1 MKNQVFKRLMAYLLV
16 GTLALSSPLAAS
28 ASVSDFLR
36 AYGIKMERSEKEA
49 DENGLWTNTN
59 TGFWTDGWTGDKT
72 DTVQTIK
79 EKLKELITYC
89 KDTSK
94 YNEKDYTKG
103 SWRAFQSAI
112 TEAERVVNVV
122 SNDSVSKD
130 DVQDMQEAGDKL
142 TDARKNLV
150 SIKMLNEKIAEAE
163 ALFEK
168 SDSYVETT
176 WEALKTALEKAREIV
191 RKKNATQ
198 EEVDSALKELESAI
212 SGLDSKEVNKTDL
225 QALIDE
231 CDAITNKDDKEWT
244 KATWETF
251 KCQLSLAKRVNSN
264 PNATQQEVD
273 DAIDALQEAKL
284 ALEKSGSETVDKADL
299 KALIDECKKLTNEG
313 YKNFTKATWDVF
325 AAALEKAEDVYA
337 DDKATSSEVETAY
350 NNLRDAYLALEKSG
364 SEAVDKADLKAL
376 IDECKKLTNEGY
388 KNFTKATWDVFAA
401 ALEKAEDVYADDK
414 ATSAEVET
422 AYNDLRTAKE
432 DLEVAAD
439 KTDLQAL
446 IDECAA
452 ITNTDDKEWTKA
464 TWDAFQNQLALAR
477 RVNSNYNATQQDVN
491 DAIDA
496 LQKAKL
502 ALEKSG
508 PEEVDKADLKAL
520 IDECKK
526 LTNEGYK
533 NFTKAT
539 WDVFAAALEKAED
552 VYADDKA
559 TSSEVETAYNN
570 LRDARLALEKSG
582 SEAVDKAA
590 LKELIDKCKKL
601 TNEGYKNYTK
611 ASWDVFTAALKKA
624 ETVYGNDKATST
636 EVENAYIGLKNAYS
650 ALEETGFK
658 TGTVP
663 IDPDITEHEA
673 SIFGITLDKDTLSL
687 DYNAKDGLKARV
699 LFDNYNADKE
709 NMDWAIDSEV
719 RSKIEGSI
727 KWYTA
732 DNSVA
737 MVTGKGT
744 DATVT
749 GAGDGKT
756 EVMAWIEADGKT
768 VSGKTNTVPTEG
780 DYIAKAVVT
789 VKEHAKSLRFD
800 VDAVKYVA
808 GNEYELRDYT
818 YLVLDS
824 GKERPATES
833 QVGITYSFA
842 EKLPRGVKATITD
855 SGLLKITKGKAGDV
869 IVLNAIAENG
879 AKTDKPI
886 QITLSEQ
893 VKVTNFTINANDM
906 DMGKDTTIVERDGK
920 QYVSQIASLDNIQ
933 PTGYTDNTF
942 VWSVNNKK
950 IVDIEPIKKDGIN
963 GKEAREARIIAKGVG
978 KAKITVKAG
987 SGKKITKA
995 IEIKATA
1002 DKLEI
1007 VGNDPTYTG
1016 RPVTL
1021 EGQLTGTNGLV
1032 VPVTA
1037 QTKLTWSLTDK
1048 QNDKLYAKINNKG
1061 VVTPQNILYVNKGNG
1076 KPDKTQIVKEKYVDV
1091 SITVKSKDG
1100 KTDTKALRINQS
1112 DVKYVDITKGNY
1124 TEVEGISLG
1133 LTDLKK
1139 NNQKATIDNTFV
1151 GQTYWFK
1158 ASLTGEEK
1166 EDFSESVAWTVAGK
1180 GIDASVNGAKVD
1192 AKITG
1197 TSNATIKASYIILEP
1212 KGKNIIAKKITKVI
1226 TIKKPVQNAEKITLN
1241 KNEFVVFETG
1251 REQKVTIN
1259 VKATTPKKAT
1269 YKISDWKIKYHKAGA
1284 ADDADDGASINKKIS
1299 GKTNNKIQITVPADA
1314 KAGSVIK
1321 VGAYTDGGVVAYAYI
1336 YVTEKTQ
1343 KVETVPNKTHKLA
1356 VGGSVKIET
1365 TVTGAN
1371 TTVSKDDVNKP
1382 VWNVE
1387 STNAY
1392 TVEPVTYTVDKKGA
1406 SVIKLDENGNV
1417 TALKPGKAT
1426 VTVKTLSGKKKATVK
1441 ITVE

>member
-79 EKLKELITYC
+79 KKLQELITYC

-112 TEAERVVNVV
+112 TEAENVVNAV

-130 DVQDMQEAGDKL
+130 DVQEMQEAGDKL

-191 RKKNATQ
+191 RKENATQ
-198 EEVDSALKELESAI
+198 KEVDSALEELESAI
-212 SGLDSKEVNKTDL
+212 SDLDSKEVNKTDL
-225 QALIDE
+225 QALIAV
-231 CDAITNKDDKEWT
+231 CDAITNKDGKEWT

-251 KCQLSLAKRVNSN
+251 QYRLSLAKRVNSN

-273 DAIDALQEAKL
+273 DAIDALQEAKQ

-313 YKNFTKATWDVF
+313 YKNYTKATWDVFAAALEKAEDVYADDKATSSEVETAYNNLRDARLALEESGPEEVNKADLKALIDECKKLTNEGYKNYTKATWDVF

-364 SEAVDKADLKAL
+364 SEAVDKA
-376 IDECKKLTNEGY
+376 
-388 KNFTKATWDVFAA
+388 
-401 ALEKAEDVYADDK
+401 
-414 ATSAEVET
+414 
-422 AYNDLRTAKE
+422 
-432 DLEVAAD
+432 
-439 KTDLQAL
+439 
-446 IDECAA
+446 
-452 ITNTDDKEWTKA
+452 
-464 TWDAFQNQLALAR
+464 
-477 RVNSNYNATQQDVN
+477 
-491 DAIDA
+491 
-496 LQKAKL
+496 
-502 ALEKSG
+502 
-508 PEEVDKADLKAL
+508 
-520 IDECKK
+520 
-526 LTNEGYK
+526 
-533 NFTKAT
+533 
-539 WDVFAAALEKAED
+539 
-552 VYADDKA
+552 
-559 TSSEVETAYNN
+559 
-570 LRDARLALEKSG
+570 
-582 SEAVDKAA
+582 A

-624 ETVYGNDKATST
+624 ETVYDNDKATST

-650 ALEETGFK
+650 ALEETDFK

-768 VSGKTNTVPTEG
+768 DSGKTNTVPTEG

-963 GKEAREARIIAKGVG
+963 GKEARIIAKGVG

-1021 EGQLTGTNGLV
+1021 EGQLTGTNELV

>member
-79 EKLKELITYC
+79 EKLQELITYC

-112 TEAERVVNVV
+112 TEAESVVNTV
-122 SNDSVSKD
+122 SNDSVSKA
-130 DVQDMQEAGDKL
+130 DVQKMQEAGDKL

-191 RKKNATQ
+191 GKENATQ

-231 CDAITNKDDKEWT
+231 CDAITNKDGKEWT
-244 KATWETF
+244 KATWDAF
-251 KCQLSLAKRVNSN
+251 QNQLRLAKLVNSNQNATQQEVEDAIDALQKAKLALKKSGPETVDKTALKKLIDECKKLTNEGYKNYTKASWDVFTAALKKAETVSNNDKATSTEVETAYNDLRDAKEDLKPAADKTDLQALIDECDAITNKDGKEWTKATWDAFQNQLALARKVNSN

-273 DAIDALQEAKL
+273 DAIDALQ
-284 ALEKSGSETVDKADL
+284 
-299 KALIDECKKLTNEG
+299 
-313 YKNFTKATWDVF
+313 
-325 AAALEKAEDVYA
+325 
-337 DDKATSSEVETAY
+337 
-350 NNLRDAYLALEKSG
+350 
-364 SEAVDKADLKAL
+364 
-376 IDECKKLTNEGY
+376 
-388 KNFTKATWDVFAA
+388 
-401 ALEKAEDVYADDK
+401 
-414 ATSAEVET
+414 
-422 AYNDLRTAKE
+422 
-432 DLEVAAD
+432 
-439 KTDLQAL
+439 
-446 IDECAA
+446 
-452 ITNTDDKEWTKA
+452 
-464 TWDAFQNQLALAR
+464 
-477 RVNSNYNATQQDVN
+477 
-491 DAIDA
+491 
-496 LQKAKL
+496 KAK
-502 ALEKSG
+502 
-508 PEEVDKADLKAL
+508 
-520 IDECKK
+520 
-526 LTNEGYK
+526 
-533 NFTKAT
+533 
-539 WDVFAAALEKAED
+539 
-552 VYADDKA
+552 
-559 TSSEVETAYNN
+559 
-570 LRDARLALEKSG
+570 LALEKSG

-590 LKELIDKCKKL
+590 LKELIDECKKL

-624 ETVYGNDKATST
+624 ETVYNNDKATST

-650 ALEETGFK
+650 TLEETGFK

-699 LFDNYNADKE
+699 LFDNYNADDE

-719 RSKIEGSI
+719 RSKIERSI

-749 GAGDGKT
+749 GAGDGRT

-800 VDAVKYVA
+800 IDAAKYVA

-818 YLVLDS
+818 HLVLDS
-824 GKERPATES
+824 GKERAATES
-833 QVGITYSFA
+833 QVAITYSFA
-842 EKLPRGVKATITD
+842 ERLPRGVKATITD
-855 SGLLKITKGKAGDV
+855 SGLLKITKGKEGDV

-879 AKTDKPI
+879 AKTEKPI
-886 QITLSEQ
+886 EITLSKQ

-963 GKEAREARIIAKGVG
+963 GKEARIIAKGVG

-987 SGKKITKA
+987 SGRKITKA

-1037 QTKLTWSLTDK
+1037 QTKLTWSLTNK

-1091 SITVKSKDG
+1091 SITVKSKNG
-1100 KTDTKALRINQS
+1100 KTDTKDLRINQS
-1112 DVKYVDITKGNY
+1112 DVKYVDITNGNY
-1124 TEVEGISLG
+1124 TEVEGRSLG

-1158 ASLTGEEK
+1158 ASLTGEDK

-1343 KVETVPNKTHKLA
+1343 KVETVPNKTHELA

-1365 TVTGAN
+1365 TVRGLN

-1382 VWNVE
+1382 AWNGG

-1426 VTVKTLSGKKKATVK
+1426 VTIKTLSGKKKATVK
-1441 ITVE
+1441 ITVK

>member
-79 EKLKELITYC
+79 EKLQELITYC

-112 TEAERVVNVV
+112 TEAERVVNAV

-130 DVQDMQEAGDKL
+130 DVQEMQEAGDKL

-191 RKKNATQ
+191 RKENATQ
-198 EEVDSALKELESAI
+198 EEVDLALKELESAI
-212 SGLDSKEVNKTDL
+212 SDLDSKEVNKTDL

-231 CDAITNKDDKEWT
+231 CDAITNKDGKEWT
-244 KATWETF
+244 KATWDAF
-251 KCQLSLAKRVNSN
+251 QNQLALAKLVNSD

-273 DAIDALQEAKL
+273 DAIDALQKAKQ
-284 ALEKSGSETVDKADL
+284 ALKKSGSETVDKA
-299 KALIDECKKLTNEG
+299 ALEELINECKKLTNEG

-337 DDKATSSEVETAY
+337 DD
-350 NNLRDAYLALEKSG
+350 R
-364 SEAVDKADLKAL
+364 
-376 IDECKKLTNEGY
+376 
-388 KNFTKATWDVFAA
+388 
-401 ALEKAEDVYADDK
+401 

-432 DLEVAAD
+432 DLKAAAD

-446 IDECAA
+446 IDECDA
-452 ITNTDDKEWTKA
+452 ITNTDGKEWTKA

-491 DAIDA
+491 DAIEA
-496 LQKAKL
+496 LQKAKQ

-508 PEEVDKADLKAL
+508 PEAVDKADLKAL
-520 IDECKK
+520 IDE
-526 LTNEGYK
+526 
-533 NFTKAT
+533 
-539 WDVFAAALEKAED
+539 
-552 VYADDKA
+552 
-559 TSSEVETAYNN
+559 
-570 LRDARLALEKSG
+570 
-582 SEAVDKAA
+582 
-590 LKELIDKCKKL
+590 CKKL

-611 ASWDVFTAALKKA
+611 ASWDVFTAALEKA
-624 ETVYGNDKATST
+624 ETVYNNDKATST
-636 EVENAYIGLKNAYS
+636 EVENAYNGLKNAYS

-673 SIFGITLDKDTLSL
+673 SIFGITLDKDTLAL

-749 GAGDGKT
+749 GTGDGKT

-789 VKEHAKSLRFD
+789 VKEHAKSLGFK

-833 QVGITYSFA
+833 QVAITYSFA

-886 QITLSEQ
+886 EITLSEQ

-963 GKEAREARIIAKGVG
+963 GKEARIIAKGVG

-1100 KTDTKALRINQS
+1100 KTDKKDLRINQS

-1365 TVTGAN
+1365 TVTGAS

>member
-79 EKLKELITYC
+79 KKLQELITYC

-94 YNEKDYTKG
+94 YNEKDYTKR

-112 TEAERVVNVV
+112 TEAENVVNAV
-122 SNDSVSKD
+122 SNDSVSKN
-130 DVQDMQEAGDKL
+130 DVQEMQEAGDKL

-191 RKKNATQ
+191 RKENATQ
-198 EEVDSALKELESAI
+198 KEVDSALEELESAI
-212 SGLDSKEVNKTDL
+212 SDLDSKEVNKTDL
-225 QALIDE
+225 QALIAV
-231 CDAITNKDDKEWT
+231 CDAITNKDGKEWT

-251 KCQLSLAKRVNSN
+251 QYRLSLAKRVNSN

-273 DAIDALQEAKL
+273 DAIDALQEAKQ

-313 YKNFTKATWDVF
+313 YKNYTKATWDVFAAALEKAEDVYADDKATSSEVETAYNNLRDARLALEESGPEEVNKADLKALIDECKKLTNEGYKNYTKATWDVF

-364 SEAVDKADLKAL
+364 SEAVDKA
-376 IDECKKLTNEGY
+376 
-388 KNFTKATWDVFAA
+388 
-401 ALEKAEDVYADDK
+401 
-414 ATSAEVET
+414 
-422 AYNDLRTAKE
+422 
-432 DLEVAAD
+432 
-439 KTDLQAL
+439 
-446 IDECAA
+446 
-452 ITNTDDKEWTKA
+452 
-464 TWDAFQNQLALAR
+464 
-477 RVNSNYNATQQDVN
+477 
-491 DAIDA
+491 
-496 LQKAKL
+496 
-502 ALEKSG
+502 
-508 PEEVDKADLKAL
+508 
-520 IDECKK
+520 
-526 LTNEGYK
+526 
-533 NFTKAT
+533 
-539 WDVFAAALEKAED
+539 
-552 VYADDKA
+552 
-559 TSSEVETAYNN
+559 
-570 LRDARLALEKSG
+570 
-582 SEAVDKAA
+582 A

-624 ETVYGNDKATST
+624 ETVYDNDKATST

-650 ALEETGFK
+650 ALEETDFK

-768 VSGKTNTVPTEG
+768 DSGKTNTVPTEG

-963 GKEAREARIIAKGVG
+963 GKEARIIAKGVG

-1021 EGQLTGTNGLV
+1021 EGQLTGTNELV

>member
-1 MKNQVFKRLMAYLLV
+1 MAYLLV

-79 EKLKELITYC
+79 KKLQELITYC

-112 TEAERVVNVV
+112 TEAESVVNAV

-130 DVQDMQEAGDKL
+130 DVQEMQEAGDKL

-191 RKKNATQ
+191 RKENATQ
-198 EEVDSALKELESAI
+198 KEVDSALEELESAI
-212 SGLDSKEVNKTDL
+212 SDLDSKEVNKTDL
-225 QALIDE
+225 QALIVV
-231 CDAITNKDDKEWT
+231 CDAITNKDGKEWT

-251 KCQLSLAKRVNSN
+251 QYQLSLAKRVNSN

-313 YKNFTKATWDVF
+313 YKN
-325 AAALEKAEDVYA
+325 Y
-337 DDKATSSEVETAY
+337 
-350 NNLRDAYLALEKSG
+350 
-364 SEAVDKADLKAL
+364 
-376 IDECKKLTNEGY
+376 
-388 KNFTKATWDVFAA
+388 
-401 ALEKAEDVYADDK
+401 
-414 ATSAEVET
+414 
-422 AYNDLRTAKE
+422 
-432 DLEVAAD
+432 
-439 KTDLQAL
+439 
-446 IDECAA
+446 
-452 ITNTDDKEWTKA
+452 
-464 TWDAFQNQLALAR
+464 
-477 RVNSNYNATQQDVN
+477 
-491 DAIDA
+491 
-496 LQKAKL
+496 
-502 ALEKSG
+502 
-508 PEEVDKADLKAL
+508 
-520 IDECKK
+520 
-526 LTNEGYK
+526 
-533 NFTKAT
+533 TKAT

-624 ETVYGNDKATST
+624 ETVYDNDKATST

-650 ALEETGFK
+650 TLEETGFK

-709 NMDWAIDSEV
+709 NMDWAIDSGV

-842 EKLPRGVKATITD
+842 EKLPRGVKATIT
-855 SGLLKITKGKAGDV
+855 
-869 IVLNAIAENG
+869 
-879 AKTDKPI
+879 
-886 QITLSEQ
+886 
-893 VKVTNFTINANDM
+893 
-906 DMGKDTTIVERDGK
+906 
-920 QYVSQIASLDNIQ
+920 
-933 PTGYTDNTF
+933 
-942 VWSVNNKK
+942 
-950 IVDIEPIKKDGIN
+950 
-963 GKEAREARIIAKGVG
+963 
-978 KAKITVKAG
+978 G
-987 SGKKITKA
+987 SG
-995 IEIKATA
+995 
-1002 DKLEI
+1002 
-1007 VGNDPTYTG
+1007 
-1016 RPVTL
+1016 
-1021 EGQLTGTNGLV
+1021 
-1032 VPVTA
+1032 
-1037 QTKLTWSLTDK
+1037 
-1048 QNDKLYAKINNKG
+1048 
-1061 VVTPQNILYVNKGNG
+1061 
-1076 KPDKTQIVKEKYVDV
+1076 
-1091 SITVKSKDG
+1091 
-1100 KTDTKALRINQS
+1100 
-1112 DVKYVDITKGNY
+1112 
-1124 TEVEGISLG
+1124 
-1133 LTDLKK
+1133 
-1139 NNQKATIDNTFV
+1139 
-1151 GQTYWFK
+1151 
-1158 ASLTGEEK
+1158 
-1166 EDFSESVAWTVAGK
+1166 
-1180 GIDASVNGAKVD
+1180 
-1192 AKITG
+1192 
-1197 TSNATIKASYIILEP
+1197 
-1212 KGKNIIAKKITKVI
+1212 
-1226 TIKKPVQNAEKITLN
+1226 
-1241 KNEFVVFETG
+1241 
-1251 REQKVTIN
+1251 
-1259 VKATTPKKAT
+1259 
-1269 YKISDWKIKYHKAGA
+1269 
-1284 ADDADDGASINKKIS
+1284 
-1299 GKTNNKIQITVPADA
+1299 
-1314 KAGSVIK
+1314 
-1321 VGAYTDGGVVAYAYI
+1321 
-1336 YVTEKTQ
+1336 
-1343 KVETVPNKTHKLA
+1343 
-1356 VGGSVKIET
+1356 
-1365 TVTGAN
+1365 
-1371 TTVSKDDVNKP
+1371 
-1382 VWNVE
+1382 
-1387 STNAY
+1387 
-1392 TVEPVTYTVDKKGA
+1392 
-1406 SVIKLDENGNV
+1406 
-1417 TALKPGKAT
+1417 
-1426 VTVKTLSGKKKATVK
+1426 
-1441 ITVE
+1441 

>member
-1 MKNQVFKRLMAYLLV
+1 MAYLLV

-79 EKLKELITYC
+79 EKLQELITYC

-112 TEAERVVNVV
+112 TEAERVVNAV
-122 SNDSVSKD
+122 SNDSVSKN
-130 DVQDMQEAGDKL
+130 DVQEMQEAGDKL

-191 RKKNATQ
+191 RKENATQ
-198 EEVDSALKELESAI
+198 EEVDLALKELESAI
-212 SGLDSKEVNKTDL
+212 SDLDSKEVNKTDL

-231 CDAITNKDDKEWT
+231 CDAITNKDGKEWT
-244 KATWETF
+244 KATWDAF
-251 KCQLSLAKRVNSN
+251 QNQLALAKLVNSD

-273 DAIDALQEAKL
+273 DAIDALQKAKQ
-284 ALEKSGSETVDKADL
+284 ALKKSGSETVDKA
-299 KALIDECKKLTNEG
+299 ALEELINECKKLTNEG

-337 DDKATSSEVETAY
+337 DD
-350 NNLRDAYLALEKSG
+350 R
-364 SEAVDKADLKAL
+364 
-376 IDECKKLTNEGY
+376 
-388 KNFTKATWDVFAA
+388 
-401 ALEKAEDVYADDK
+401 

-432 DLEVAAD
+432 DLKAAAD

-446 IDECAA
+446 IDECDA
-452 ITNTDDKEWTKA
+452 ITNTDGKEWTKA

-491 DAIDA
+491 DAIEA
-496 LQKAKL
+496 LQKAKQ

-508 PEEVDKADLKAL
+508 PEAVDKADLKAL

-533 NFTKAT
+533 NYTKAT
-539 WDVFAAALEKAED
+539 WDVFTAALEKAET
-552 VYADDKA
+552 VYNNDKA
-559 TSSEVETAYNN
+559 TSTEVETAYNN
-570 LRDARLALEKSG
+570 LRDAHQKLEKSAP
-582 SEAVDKAA
+582 ETVDKAA

-611 ASWDVFTAALKKA
+611 ASWDVFTAALEKA
-624 ETVYGNDKATST
+624 ETVYNNDKATST
-636 EVENAYIGLKNAYS
+636 EVENAYNGLKNAYS

-673 SIFGITLDKDTLSL
+673 SIFGITLDKDTLAL

-749 GAGDGKT
+749 GTGDGKT

-789 VKEHAKSLRFD
+789 VKEHAKSLGFK

-833 QVGITYSFA
+833 QVAITYSFA

-886 QITLSEQ
+886 EITLSEQ

-963 GKEAREARIIAKGVG
+963 GKEARIIAKGVG

>member
-79 EKLKELITYC
+79 KKLQELITYC

-112 TEAERVVNVV
+112 TEAESVVNAV

-130 DVQDMQEAGDKL
+130 DVQEMQEAGDKL

-191 RKKNATQ
+191 RKENATQ
-198 EEVDSALKELESAI
+198 KEVDSALEELESAI
-212 SGLDSKEVNKTDL
+212 SDLDSKEVNKTDL
-225 QALIDE
+225 QALIVV
-231 CDAITNKDDKEWT
+231 CDAITNKDGKEWT

-251 KCQLSLAKRVNSN
+251 QYQLSLAKRVNSN

-273 DAIDALQEAKL
+273 DAINALQEAKL
-284 ALEKSGSETVDKADL
+284 ALKKSGSETVDKADL

-313 YKNFTKATWDVF
+313 YKNYTKATWDVF

-350 NNLRDAYLALEKSG
+350 NNLRDARLALEKSG
-364 SEAVDKADLKAL
+364 SEAVDKAALKEL
-376 IDECKKLTNEGY
+376 IDKCKKLTNEGY
-388 KNFTKATWDVFAA
+388 KN
-401 ALEKAEDVYADDK
+401 Y
-414 ATSAEVET
+414 
-422 AYNDLRTAKE
+422 
-432 DLEVAAD
+432 
-439 KTDLQAL
+439 
-446 IDECAA
+446 
-452 ITNTDDKEWTKA
+452 
-464 TWDAFQNQLALAR
+464 
-477 RVNSNYNATQQDVN
+477 
-491 DAIDA
+491 
-496 LQKAKL
+496 
-502 ALEKSG
+502 
-508 PEEVDKADLKAL
+508 
-520 IDECKK
+520 
-526 LTNEGYK
+526 
-533 NFTKAT
+533 TKAT

-624 ETVYGNDKATST
+624 ETVYDNDKATST

-650 ALEETGFK
+650 TLEETGFK

-709 NMDWAIDSEV
+709 NMDWAIDSGV

-855 SGLLKITKGKAGDV
+855 SGLLKITKGKADDV

-963 GKEAREARIIAKGVG
+963 GKEARIIAKGVG

-1048 QNDKLYAKINNKG
+1048 QNDKLYANINNKG
-1061 VVTPQNILYVNKGNG
+1061 VVAPQNILYVNKGNG

-1251 REQKVTIN
+1251 GEQKVTIN

>member
-79 EKLKELITYC
+79 EKLQELITYC

-112 TEAERVVNVV
+112 TEAESVVNAV
-122 SNDSVSKD
+122 SNDSVSKN
-130 DVQDMQEAGDKL
+130 DVQEMQEAGDKL

-191 RKKNATQ
+191 RKENATQ

-231 CDAITNKDDKEWT
+231 CDAITNKDGKEWT
-244 KATWETF
+244 KATWDAF
-251 KCQLSLAKRVNSN
+251 QNQLRLAKLVNSNQNATQQEVEGAIDALQKAKLALKKSGPETVDKTALKKLIDECKKLTNEGYKNYTKASWDVFTAALKKAETVSNNDKATSTEVETAYNDLKDAKEDLKPAADKTDLQALIDECDAITNKDGKEWTKATWDAFQNQLALARKVNSN

-273 DAIDALQEAKL
+273 DAIDALQ
-284 ALEKSGSETVDKADL
+284 
-299 KALIDECKKLTNEG
+299 
-313 YKNFTKATWDVF
+313 
-325 AAALEKAEDVYA
+325 
-337 DDKATSSEVETAY
+337 
-350 NNLRDAYLALEKSG
+350 
-364 SEAVDKADLKAL
+364 
-376 IDECKKLTNEGY
+376 
-388 KNFTKATWDVFAA
+388 
-401 ALEKAEDVYADDK
+401 
-414 ATSAEVET
+414 
-422 AYNDLRTAKE
+422 
-432 DLEVAAD
+432 
-439 KTDLQAL
+439 
-446 IDECAA
+446 
-452 ITNTDDKEWTKA
+452 
-464 TWDAFQNQLALAR
+464 
-477 RVNSNYNATQQDVN
+477 
-491 DAIDA
+491 
-496 LQKAKL
+496 KAK
-502 ALEKSG
+502 
-508 PEEVDKADLKAL
+508 
-520 IDECKK
+520 
-526 LTNEGYK
+526 
-533 NFTKAT
+533 
-539 WDVFAAALEKAED
+539 
-552 VYADDKA
+552 
-559 TSSEVETAYNN
+559 
-570 LRDARLALEKSG
+570 LALEKSG

-590 LKELIDKCKKL
+590 LKELIDECKKL

-624 ETVYGNDKATST
+624 ETVYNNDKATST

-650 ALEETGFK
+650 TLEETGFK

-699 LFDNYNADKE
+699 LFDNYNADDE

-719 RSKIEGSI
+719 RSKIERSI

-749 GAGDGKT
+749 GAGDGRT

-800 VDAVKYVA
+800 IDAAKYVA

-818 YLVLDS
+818 HLVLDS
-824 GKERPATES
+824 GKERAATES
-833 QVGITYSFA
+833 QVAITYSFA
-842 EKLPRGVKATITD
+842 ERLPRGVKATITD
-855 SGLLKITKGKAGDV
+855 SGLLKITKGKEGDV

-879 AKTDKPI
+879 AKTEKPI
-886 QITLSEQ
+886 EITLSKQ

-963 GKEAREARIIAKGVG
+963 GKEARIIAKGVG

-987 SGKKITKA
+987 SGRKITKA

-1037 QTKLTWSLTDK
+1037 QTKLTWSLTNK

-1091 SITVKSKDG
+1091 SITVKSKNG
-1100 KTDTKALRINQS
+1100 KTDTKDLRINQS
-1112 DVKYVDITKGNY
+1112 DVKYVDITNGNY
-1124 TEVEGISLG
+1124 TEVEGRSLG

-1158 ASLTGEEK
+1158 ASLTGEDK

-1343 KVETVPNKTHKLA
+1343 KVETVPNKTHELA

-1365 TVTGAN
+1365 TVTGLN

-1382 VWNVE
+1382 AWNGG

-1426 VTVKTLSGKKKATVK
+1426 VTIKTLSGKKKATVK
-1441 ITVE
+1441 ITVK

>member
-79 EKLKELITYC
+79 EKLQELITYC

-112 TEAERVVNVV
+112 TEAENVVNAV
-122 SNDSVSKD
+122 SNDSVSKA
-130 DVQDMQEAGDKL
+130 DVQKMQEAGDKL

-191 RKKNATQ
+191 GKANATQ

-231 CDAITNKDDKEWT
+231 CDAITNKD
-244 KATWETF
+244 
-251 KCQLSLAKRVNSN
+251 
-264 PNATQQEVD
+264 
-273 DAIDALQEAKL
+273 
-284 ALEKSGSETVDKADL
+284 G
-299 KALIDECKKLTNEG
+299 
-313 YKNFTKATWDVF
+313 
-325 AAALEKAEDVYA
+325 
-337 DDKATSSEVETAY
+337 
-350 NNLRDAYLALEKSG
+350 
-364 SEAVDKADLKAL
+364 
-376 IDECKKLTNEGY
+376 
-388 KNFTKATWDVFAA
+388 
-401 ALEKAEDVYADDK
+401 
-414 ATSAEVET
+414 
-422 AYNDLRTAKE
+422 
-432 DLEVAAD
+432 
-439 KTDLQAL
+439 
-446 IDECAA
+446 
-452 ITNTDDKEWTKA
+452 KEWTKA
-464 TWDAFQNQLALAR
+464 TWDAFQNQLRLAKL
-477 RVNSNYNATQQDVN
+477 VNSNQNATQQEVE

-502 ALEKSG
+502 ALKKSG
-508 PEEVDKADLKAL
+508 PETVDKTALKKL
-520 IDECKK
+520 IDE
-526 LTNEGYK
+526 
-533 NFTKAT
+533 
-539 WDVFAAALEKAED
+539 
-552 VYADDKA
+552 
-559 TSSEVETAYNN
+559 
-570 LRDARLALEKSG
+570 
-582 SEAVDKAA
+582 
-590 LKELIDKCKKL
+590 CKKL

-624 ETVYGNDKATST
+624 ETVYNNDKATSTEVETAYNDLRDAKEDLKPAADKTDLQALIDECDAITNKDGKEWTKATWDAFQNQLALARKVNSNPNATQQEVEDAIDALQKAKLALKKSGPETVDKTALKKLIDECKKLTNEGYKNYTKASWDVFTAALKKAETVYNNDKATST

-650 ALEETGFK
+650 TLEETGFK

-699 LFDNYNADKE
+699 LFDNYNADDE

-719 RSKIEGSI
+719 RSKIERSI

-749 GAGDGKT
+749 GAGDGRT

-800 VDAVKYVA
+800 IDAAKYVA

-818 YLVLDS
+818 HLVLDS
-824 GKERPATES
+824 GKERAATES
-833 QVGITYSFA
+833 QVAITYSFA
-842 EKLPRGVKATITD
+842 ERLPRGVKATITD
-855 SGLLKITKGKAGDV
+855 SGLLKITKGKEGDV

-879 AKTDKPI
+879 AKTEKPI
-886 QITLSEQ
+886 EITLSKQ

-963 GKEAREARIIAKGVG
+963 GKEARIIAKGVG

-987 SGKKITKA
+987 SGRKITKA

-1037 QTKLTWSLTDK
+1037 QTKLTWSLTNK

-1091 SITVKSKDG
+1091 SITVKSKNG
-1100 KTDTKALRINQS
+1100 KTDTKDLRINQS
-1112 DVKYVDITKGNY
+1112 DVKYVDITNGNY
-1124 TEVEGISLG
+1124 TEVEGRSLG

-1158 ASLTGEEK
+1158 ASLTGEDK

-1343 KVETVPNKTHKLA
+1343 KVETVPNKTHELA

-1365 TVTGAN
+1365 TVRGLN

-1382 VWNVE
+1382 AWNGG

-1426 VTVKTLSGKKKATVK
+1426 VTIKTLSGKKKATVK
-1441 ITVE
+1441 ITVK

>member
-79 EKLKELITYC
+79 KKLQELITYC

-94 YNEKDYTKG
+94 YNEKDYTKR

-112 TEAERVVNVV
+112 TEAENVVNAV
-122 SNDSVSKD
+122 SNDSVSKN
-130 DVQDMQEAGDKL
+130 DVQEMQEAGDKL

-191 RKKNATQ
+191 RKENATQ
-198 EEVDSALKELESAI
+198 KEVDSALEELESAI
-212 SGLDSKEVNKTDL
+212 SDLDSKEVNKTDL
-225 QALIDE
+225 QALIAV
-231 CDAITNKDDKEWT
+231 CDAITNKDGKEWT

-251 KCQLSLAKRVNSN
+251 QYQLSLAKRVNSN

-273 DAIDALQEAKL
+273 DAIDALQEAKQ

-313 YKNFTKATWDVF
+313 YKNYTKATWDVFAAALEKAEDVYADDKATSSEVETAYNNLRDARLALEESGPEEVNKADLKALIDECKKLTNEGYKNYTKATWDVF

-364 SEAVDKADLKAL
+364 SEAVDKA
-376 IDECKKLTNEGY
+376 
-388 KNFTKATWDVFAA
+388 
-401 ALEKAEDVYADDK
+401 
-414 ATSAEVET
+414 
-422 AYNDLRTAKE
+422 
-432 DLEVAAD
+432 
-439 KTDLQAL
+439 
-446 IDECAA
+446 
-452 ITNTDDKEWTKA
+452 
-464 TWDAFQNQLALAR
+464 
-477 RVNSNYNATQQDVN
+477 
-491 DAIDA
+491 
-496 LQKAKL
+496 
-502 ALEKSG
+502 
-508 PEEVDKADLKAL
+508 
-520 IDECKK
+520 
-526 LTNEGYK
+526 
-533 NFTKAT
+533 
-539 WDVFAAALEKAED
+539 
-552 VYADDKA
+552 
-559 TSSEVETAYNN
+559 
-570 LRDARLALEKSG
+570 
-582 SEAVDKAA
+582 A

-624 ETVYGNDKATST
+624 ETVYDNDKATST

-650 ALEETGFK
+650 ALEETDFK

-768 VSGKTNTVPTEG
+768 DSGKTNTVPTEG

-963 GKEAREARIIAKGVG
+963 GKEARIIAKGVG

-1021 EGQLTGTNGLV
+1021 EGQLTGTNELV

>member
-59 TGFWTDGWTGDKT
+59 TGFWTDGWTDGWTGDKT

-79 EKLKELITYC
+79 KKLQELITYC

-112 TEAERVVNVV
+112 TEAESVVNAV

-130 DVQDMQEAGDKL
+130 DVQEMQEAGDKL

-191 RKKNATQ
+191 RKENATQ
-198 EEVDSALKELESAI
+198 KEVDSALEELESAI
-212 SGLDSKEVNKTDL
+212 SDLDSKEVNKTDL
-225 QALIDE
+225 QALIAV
-231 CDAITNKDDKEWT
+231 CDAITNKDGKEWT

-251 KCQLSLAKRVNSN
+251 QYQLSLAKRVNSN

-273 DAIDALQEAKL
+273 DTIDALQKAKL

-313 YKNFTKATWDVF
+313 YKNYTKATWDVF

-350 NNLRDAYLALEKSG
+350 NNLRDAYQALEKSG
-364 SEAVDKADLKAL
+364 SEA
-376 IDECKKLTNEGY
+376 
-388 KNFTKATWDVFAA
+388 
-401 ALEKAEDVYADDK
+401 
-414 ATSAEVET
+414 
-422 AYNDLRTAKE
+422 
-432 DLEVAAD
+432 
-439 KTDLQAL
+439 
-446 IDECAA
+446 
-452 ITNTDDKEWTKA
+452 
-464 TWDAFQNQLALAR
+464 
-477 RVNSNYNATQQDVN
+477 
-491 DAIDA
+491 
-496 LQKAKL
+496 
-502 ALEKSG
+502 
-508 PEEVDKADLKAL
+508 VDKADLKAL

-624 ETVYGNDKATST
+624 ETVYDNDKATST

-709 NMDWAIDSEV
+709 NMDWAIDSGV

-855 SGLLKITKGKAGDV
+855 SGLLKITKGKADDV

-963 GKEAREARIIAKGVG
+963 GKEARIIAKGVG